1 MPETEKKFQHLL
13 KTIKQ
18 YNPKADLGLIELAFE
33 FAKEAHQGQ
42 KRMTGEDYIIHPLAT
57 AQNLAEL
64 KLSTQLLL
72 PDYFMMCL
80 KIQEIP
86 LKISRKILAKK
97 FPF

>member
-13 KTIKQ
+13 RTVKQ

-33 FAKEAHQGQ
+33 FAKQSHQGQ

-64 KLSTQLLL
+64 KLSTPIIMAGLLHDVPEDTSNTL
-72 PDYFMMCL
+72 ED
-80 KIQEIP
+80 I
-86 LKISRKILAKK
+86 RKNFGNIME
-97 FPF
+97 